1 MTPILSSIVAG
12 LAGYLLGSIPFG
24 YLAGRFKGVDLRAI
38 GSGNIGATNTGRALG
53 FRWFVVV
60 FLLDMLKGL
69 APVIA
74 IAYLNNN
81 WLDRALSADVA
92 LWAGIGAILGHSFP
106 VWLKFKGGKA
116 VATGLGVLLA
126 LHPVAAAIAFGAFL
140 LITAT
145 FRYVSIGSVAAAFVA
160 PIVFWLFE
168 GSDVLNIPVIGR
180 WFFFIAA
187 AIFIF
192 WRHRANIARVMA
204 GTEPRIG
211 RKPPALASGTGQ
223 R

>member
-1 MTPILSSIVAG
+1 MSPILSSIIAG
-12 LAGYLLGSIPFG
+12 FAGYLLGSIPFG
-24 YLAGRFKGVDLRAI
+24 YLAGRFKGVDLRTV

-53 FRWFVVV
+53 FRWFLIV
-60 FLLDMLKGL
+60 FLLDMIKGL
-69 APVIA
+69 APVLA
-74 IAYLNNN
+74 IAWINRG
-81 WLDRALSADVA
+81 WLDGALSADVA
-92 LWAGIGAILGHSFP
+92 LWTGIGAIVGHSFP
-106 VWLKFKGGKA
+106 VWLEFKGGKA
-116 VATGLGVLLA
+116 VATGLGVLLG

-140 LITAT
+140 IITAV

-168 GSDVLNIPVIGR
+168 GSSVLHIPVIGR
-180 WFFFIAA
+180 WFLFVAA
-187 AIFIF
+187 ALFIF

-211 RKPPALASGTGQ
+211 GKPPALASGGGQ